1 MVAEQI
7 LFGITLLIWVVN
19 PFRIFVT
26 IIKGLCI
33 YTVLFVVI
41 TSLLRHYYVIITSL
55 LRSYYVVSIT
65 NGVRSILV
73 ST

>member
-1 MVAEQI
+1 MNEYLYRYCA
-7 LFGITLLIWVVN
+7 F
-19 PFRIFVT
+19 PIFDM
-26 IIKGLCI
+26 IKGLCL

-41 TSLLRHYYVIITSL
+41 TLL

-65 NGVRSILV
+65 SGVRSILV

>member
-7 LFGITLLIWVVN
+7 LFGITLLIWVVK
-19 PFRIFVT
+19 PFRIFDM
-26 IIKGLCI
+26 IKGLCL

-41 TSLLRHYYVIITSL
+41 TLL

>member
-7 LFGITLLIWVVN
+7 LFGIILLIWAVN
-19 PFRIFVT
+19 PFRISGT
-26 IIKGLCI
+26 IKGLCL

-41 TSLLRHYYVIITSL
+41 TLL

>member
-7 LFGITLLIWVVN
+7 LFGIIPLIWAVN
-19 PFRIFVT
+19 PFRIFDM
-26 IIKGLCI
+26 IKGLCL

-41 TSLLRHYYVIITSL
+41 TLL

>member
-7 LFGITLLIWVVN
+7 LFGIIPLIWAVN
-19 PFRIFVT
+19 PFRIFD
-26 IIKGLCI
+26 IIKGLCL
-33 YTVLFVVI
+33 YTVLLVVI
-41 TSLLRHYYVIITSL
+41 TLL

>member
-1 MVAEQI
+1 MVAEQT

-19 PFRIFVT
+19 PFNLFGT
-26 IIKGLCI
+26 IKGLCL

-41 TSLLRHYYVIITSL
+41 TSLLYFYYVIITSL

>member
-7 LFGITLLIWVVN
+7 LFGIIPLIWAVN
-19 PFRIFVT
+19 PFRIFD
-26 IIKGLCI
+26 IIKGLCL

-41 TSLLRHYYVIITSL
+41 TLL
-55 LRSYYVVSIT
+55 LRSYYVVIIT

>member
-7 LFGITLLIWVVN
+7 LFGIIQLIWAVN
-19 PFRIFVT
+19 PFRIFDM
-26 IIKGLCI
+26 IKGLCL

-41 TSLLRHYYVIITSL
+41 TLL

>member
-1 MVAEQI
+1 MVAEQT
-7 LFGITLLIWVVN
+7 LFGITLLIWVVK

-41 TSLLRHYYVIITSL
+41 TLL

>member
-7 LFGITLLIWVVN
+7 LFGIIPLIWAVN
-19 PFRIFVT
+19 PFRIFD
-26 IIKGLCI
+26 IIKGLCL

-41 TSLLRHYYVIITSL
+41 TLL

>member
-7 LFGITLLIWVVN
+7 LFGITPLIWAVN
-19 PFRIFVT
+19 PFRIFDM
-26 IIKGLCI
+26 IKGLCL

-41 TSLLRHYYVIITSL
+41 TLL

>member
-7 LFGITLLIWVVN
+7 LFGIIQLIWVVN
-19 PFRIFVT
+19 PFRIPGT
-26 IIKGLCI
+26 IKGLCL

-41 TSLLRHYYVIITSL
+41 TLL

>member
-7 LFGITLLIWVVN
+7 LLGIIPLIWVVN
-19 PFRIFVT
+19 PFRIFD
-26 IIKGLCI
+26 IIKGLCL

-41 TSLLRHYYVIITSL
+41 TLL

-65 NGVRSILV
+65 SGVRSILV

>member
-7 LFGITLLIWVVN
+7 LFGITLLIWVVK
-19 PFRIFVT
+19 PFRIFD

-41 TSLLRHYYVIITSL
+41 TLL

>member
-7 LFGITLLIWVVN
+7 LFGIIPLIWAVN
-19 PFRIFVT
+19 PFRIFD
-26 IIKGLCI
+26 IIKGLCL
-33 YTVLFVVI
+33 YTVLFVVV
-41 TSLLRHYYVIITSL
+41 TLL

>member
-7 LFGITLLIWVVN
+7 LFGITLLIWAVN
-19 PFRIFVT
+19 PFRIFD
-26 IIKGLCI
+26 IIKGLCL
-33 YTVLFVVI
+33 YTVLFVVV
-41 TSLLRHYYVIITSL
+41 TLL

>member
-1 MVAEQI
+1 MNEYLYRYCA
-7 LFGITLLIWVVN
+7 F
-19 PFRIFVT
+19 PIFDM
-26 IIKGLCI
+26 IKGLCL
-33 YTVLFVVI
+33 YTALFVVI
-41 TSLLRHYYVIITSL
+41 TLL

>member
-7 LFGITLLIWVVN
+7 LFGITLLIWAVN
-19 PFRIFVT
+19 PFRISGT
-26 IIKGLCI
+26 IKGLCI
-33 YTVLFVVI
+33 YTVLFVVV
-41 TSLLRHYYVIITSL
+41 TLL

-65 NGVRSILV
+65 NGIRSILV

>member
-7 LFGITLLIWVVN
+7 LFGIIPLIWAVN
-19 PFRIFVT
+19 PFRIFDM
-26 IIKGLCI
+26 IKGLCL

-41 TSLLRHYYVIITSL
+41 TLL

-65 NGVRSILV
+65 SGVRSILV

>member
-7 LFGITLLIWVVN
+7 LFGITLLIWAVN
-19 PFRIFVT
+19 PFRISGT
-26 IIKGLCI
+26 IKGLCI

>member
-7 LFGITLLIWVVN
+7 LFGIIPLIWAVN
-19 PFRIFVT
+19 PFRIFD
-26 IIKGLCI
+26 IIKGLCL

-41 TSLLRHYYVIITSL
+41 TLL

-73 ST
+73 PT

>member
-7 LFGITLLIWVVN
+7 LFGITLLIWAVN
-19 PFRIFVT
+19 PFRIFDM
-26 IIKGLCI
+26 IKGLCL

-41 TSLLRHYYVIITSL
+41 TLLLRH
-55 LRSYYVVSIT
+55 YYVVSIT